1 MSEVLLAITAALSG
15 LGAIL
20 GAAGLWRLREKEEET
35 RPEETLR
42 EEEPEDR
49 ELLEGIRN
57 LLAYQAG
64 EKKEEGKW

>member
-20 GAAGLWRLREKEEET
+20 CAAGLWRLREKEEEP

-42 EEEPEDR
+42 AEEPEDR